1 MTVFRVI
8 HQINKFWATKSFI
21 ALAVISITLVNL
33 SLIAPSAT
41 GASQPR
47 KILTGWIPYYS
58 MKTSLPAA
66 LNNADL
72 IKEVMPFW
80 YTLKFDGK
88 NKSLFVSDLYVS
100 GNPSIPIAT
109 PLAAMRAAG
118 FQIIPTI
125 TDGTD
130 KLVLSN
136 LLASAA
142 NRTKT
147 AKTIFDFVMLNN
159 YDGVDLD
166 FEGFAFVDGNTTWA
180 KTAPL
185 WVAFVKELSAM
196 LHANNKL
203 LSVSSPYNF
212 NPTEK
217 QKGYTVYAWPQI
229 AAHIDRLRIM
239 TYDYSVAKVGPI
251 GPIAWTEKTI
261 AYATSIMPAS
271 KVYLGLA
278 GYGRDWVTKV
288 EGTCPAPFVNAIK
301 VGAKAATFVMR
312 DAATLAASYQVT
324 PVFDEKFG
332 EATFTYSKAYEGTT
346 ADGRSTICTATRTAW
361 YQNAQSYKIR
371 SELVSKYKLGGV
383 TAWTLG
389 MEEPLAME
397 AIRQTALN
405 IAPAKVVSTLIS
417 DKVISSYGS
426 AINLSGQISLEDKS
440 PVSNL
445 PIRIEGKSAS
455 ETTWRNLGLANTG
468 VDGKFATA
476 ILLSKPI
483 NIRIATDG
491 TWERAESLSN
501 EIAIQIDR
509 TISLSAPGTEKAK
522 TAFLISGTVRP
533 RAAGANLSLMKF
545 TAGAWKNVA
554 NAVTDEQGNFV
565 FPIAGEPRSI
575 VRYQVIVQADSTWRQ
590 VAAPEFSIII
600 R

>member
-1 MTVFRVI
+1 MTASR
-8 HQINKFWATKSFI
+8 ATRLISKLLVVL
-21 ALAVISITLVNL
+21 LAVSVVTSPQAN
-33 SLIAPSAT
+33 
-41 GASQPR
+41 GAGQPR
-47 KILTGWIPYYS
+47 KILTGWIPYYG

-80 YTLKFDGK
+80 YTLKYDGK
-88 NKSLFVSDLYVS
+88 NKAAYVSDLYAP
-100 GNPSIPIAT
+100 GNPSVPIAT

-130 KLVLSN
+130 KLVLAN
-136 LLASAA
+136 LLANAG
-142 NRTKT
+142 NRTKI
-147 AKTIFDFVMLNN
+147 AKTINDYVMANGFD
-159 YDGVDLD
+159 GIDLD

-185 WVAFVKELSAM
+185 WVAFVKELSAL

-203 LSVSSPYNF
+203 LSVSTPYNF
-212 NPTEK
+212 NPAEK

-229 AAHIDRLRIM
+229 APHIDRLRIM

-251 GPIAWTEKTI
+251 GPIAWTEKTV
-261 AYATSIMPAS
+261 AYATSILPAS
-271 KVYLGLA
+271 KVYVGLA

-288 EGTCPAPFVNAIK
+288 EGVCPAPFANAIK

-312 DAATLAASYQVT
+312 DAATLAANYQVT

-332 EATFTYSKAYEGTT
+332 EATFTYTKAYEGNT

-371 SELVSKYKLGGV
+371 SELVAKYKLGGV

-397 AIRQTALN
+397 AIRQTALS
-405 IAPAKVVSTLIS
+405 IAPAKVFSVLSLEKTNAL
-417 DKVISSYGS
+417 YGS
-426 AINLSGQISLEDKS
+426 AINLSAQLNFEDKS
-440 PVSNL
+440 PVANIPL
-445 PIRIEGKSAS
+445 RIEGKSATDS
-455 ETTWRNLGLANTG
+455 TWRVLGGATTG
-468 VDGKFATA
+468 IDGKFVTP
-476 ILLSKPI
+476 ILLGKSTA
-483 NIRIATDG
+483 IRIATEG
-491 TWERAESLSN
+491 TWDRAESFSN
-501 EIAIQIDR
+501 EISVLIDR
-509 TISLSAPGTEKAK
+509 TISITAPGTVKSQTPFAIE
-522 TAFLISGTVRP
+522 GTIRP
-533 RAAGANLSLMKF
+533 RTAGALVSLMKF
-545 TAGAWKNVA
+545 NAGSWKSVA
-554 NAVTDEQGNFV
+554 TTTTNEQGAFTFAIEGQGRQV
-565 FPIAGEPRSI
+565 A
-575 VRYQVIVQADSTWRQ
+575 RYQILVGADQIWRQ